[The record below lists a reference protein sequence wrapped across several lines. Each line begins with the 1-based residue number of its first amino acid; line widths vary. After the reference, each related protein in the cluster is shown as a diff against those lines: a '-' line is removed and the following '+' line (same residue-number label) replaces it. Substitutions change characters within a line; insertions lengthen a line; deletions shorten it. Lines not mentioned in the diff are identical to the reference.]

1 MGGHMQ
7 RFFSKTPYQ
16 NWCCPMGHPPLK
28 NEAPPSEKHPPPS
41 PIKCEAPF
49 QEMITNTTNNNL
61 KSNSNPS
68 KMCEEVHF

>member
-28 NEAPPSEKHPPPS
+28 NEAPPL
-41 PIKCEAPF
+41 KCEAPF

-68 KMCEEVHF
+68 KMCEVHF

>member
-28 NEAPPSEKHPPPS
+28 NEAPPL
-41 PIKCEAPF
+41 KCEAPF
-49 QEMITNTTNNNL
+49 QEMIPNTTNINL

-68 KMCEEVHF
+68 KMCEVHF